1 MEIVGLTYSV
11 FNRAFVAPAD
21 VQAFTHEVK
30 NKLSSRNRGKTHFA
44 QAVNEICEEFDQLQ
58 GKNSLDPR
66 DDCNDPELGTSAL
79 SADALVDAAAKGNLA
94 DPIDND
100 AEDHSSQPRSSG
112 LERCSLR
119 EGETPCQDVK
129 PCTSGGVNGGVSPTM
144 PTKKGS
150 KFSSNDAKKEK
161 VASTISLCSQALHKE
176 SVNRSGSL
184 KNNGSVH
191 IRAPEVGC
199 SPLVSSDRSEC
210 PDDDIQK
217 DLANGH
223 RSRLA
228 SGSKRRLD
236 SSSEIH
242 RNFDAKDSSQSDFKS
257 GLATNSGK
265 RPKQL
270 VKGKKNFEAGEKPR
284 IEAKE
289 SFEESK
295 SEISSKKQAH
305 GKQTL
310 QTNEQSHPAKR
321 SKHTNMADDPPK
333 ASLQTST
340 KIDPQSHDD
349 KPHFGGKA
357 ESHMNTKP
365 LSSANDSTPIGGDE
379 DILPPTKRHRRALEA
394 MSGSSTLNSENRT
407 GKSSVGQKNDVSRRR
422 AVRLCDDDDEEEPKT
437 PIHGGSGKKAL
448 APLHGQASARKADND
463 QLSKKDSVASDTS
476 MKKVLPSGERSIE
489 CCSPFSQQAEEKQHL
504 KAAILPSFSPGKV
517 DSEKVS
523 SKDAKLVP
531 LSPKRSPSTVSKSV
545 ADNQKPNKHVSKV
558 SGNNTMKKAVSGSKS
573 ASATSNNLSL
583 DNQPTTD
590 RSKLGFSGE
599 RNKDPTL
606 VAGNLVDIHFLPGER

>member
-21 VQAFTHEVK
+21 IQAFTHEVK
-30 NKLSSRNRGKTHFA
+30 NKLSSRTRGKTQFA

-58 GKNSLDPR
+58 EKNSLDPR
-66 DDCNDPELGTSAL
+66 DDGNDPEVGTSAQ
-79 SADALVDAAAKGNLA
+79 SADAAAKGNLA
-94 DPIDND
+94 DPVDND
-100 AEDHSSQPRSSG
+100 AEDHSSQLRSSG
-112 LERCSLR
+112 LERC
-119 EGETPCQDVK
+119 
-129 PCTSGGVNGGVSPTM
+129 TSSGVNGGESPTM

-150 KFSSNDAKKEK
+150 RFSSNDAKKEK
-161 VASTISLCSQALHKE
+161 VTSTISPCSPAFHKE

-184 KNNGSVH
+184 NSNGSVH
-191 IRAPEVGC
+191 FRAPEVGC
-199 SPLVSSDRSEC
+199 SPLVSSDHAEC
-210 PDDDIQK
+210 PDDMQK
-217 DLANGH
+217 DLTNGH

-242 RNFDAKDSSQSDFKS
+242 RNVDAKDAKDSSKNDFKLS
-257 GLATNSGK
+257 LAADSGK
-265 RPKQL
+265 RPKKL
-270 VKGKKNFEAGEKPR
+270 LKGKKNFEVGEKPQ
-284 IEAKE
+284 IETKE

-295 SEISSKKQAH
+295 SEMSSKKQGH

-321 SKHTNMADDPPK
+321 SKHVNMADDPPK

-340 KIDPQSHDD
+340 KIDSQSHDD
-349 KPHFGGKA
+349 KPLLGGKA
-357 ESHMNTKP
+357 ESHMCTKP
-365 LSSANDSTPIGGDE
+365 MSSTNDSTTVGGDE
-379 DILPPTKRHRRALEA
+379 DILPPTKRRRRALEA
-394 MSGSSTLNSENRT
+394 MSGSSTLNSENRI
-407 GKSSVGQKNDVSRRR
+407 GKSSVGHKNDVSRRR

-437 PIHGGSGKKAL
+437 PIHGGSVKKAL
-448 APLHGQASARKADND
+448 APLHGQTSAKKADND
-463 QLSKKDSVASDTS
+463 QLGKKDSITADTS
-476 MKKVLPSGERSIE
+476 TKKVLPSGERLIE
-489 CCSPFSQQAEEKQHL
+489 SCSPYSQQAEEKQPL
-504 KAAILPSFSPGKV
+504 KAAILPSISPGKV

-531 LSPKRSPSTVSKSV
+531 LSPKRSPSTASKSV
-545 ADNQKPNKHVSKV
+545 ADNQKPNKHVGKV

-573 ASATSNNLSL
+573 AGATSNNLSL
-583 DNQPTTD
+583 DNQPPTD

-606 VAGNLVDIHFLPGER
+606 VAENLVDIHFLPGER